1 MTTRSTKKQ
10 CCCEKLG
17 HHESDNTK
25 CWLHIQSGGRKIFP
39 LRLAVTTIQTNNA
52 QPGQIKIITFYTVSW
67 LQDLLSNTGCNFLPI
82 LLQWIPNR
90 SWMLYFRTLHC
101 LDDGFTLVHYHFTVE
116 HQADHV
122 LGSHWKCLPAIVSK
136 IWRNFQLSC
145 LFLRHCWHCYKCINY
160 EEFQDFLWK
169 YFSWIIFQSISFL
182 HWLSLINETD
192 NGRLQSKWDRIGAIV
207 FNLQNILEP
216 MSPCMLYVSNLHW
229 NFVKLLN
236 ACKFGCQ

>member
-136 IWRNFQLSC
+136 IWRNFRCFSTFLSVPPS
-145 LFLRHCWHCYKCINY
+145 LLTLLQMYK
-160 EEFQDFLWK
+160 LWRIPRFSLK
-169 YFSWIIFQSISFL
+169 IFFMNYFSIHLIPSLTFL
-182 HWLSLINETD
+182 D
-192 NGRLQSKWDRIGAIV
+192 KWDR
-207 FNLQNILEP
+207 
-216 MSPCMLYVSNLHW
+216 
-229 NFVKLLN
+229 
-236 ACKFGCQ
+236 